1 MYSCSGVRRG
11 KDAGF
16 GVFII
21 LLSRINRNDVIS
33 RCVGR
38 GDRRSNLEG
47 SNCLCT
53 RGRELKQVV
62 VEGFKFCG
70 CFLMTF
76 VGRWIFSHDFGSKV
90 KFN

>member
-38 GDRRSNLEG
+38 GDGRSN
-47 SNCLCT
+47 
-53 RGRELKQVV
+53 
-62 VEGFKFCG
+62 
-70 CFLMTF
+70 
-76 VGRWIFSHDFGSKV
+76 
-90 KFN
+90 